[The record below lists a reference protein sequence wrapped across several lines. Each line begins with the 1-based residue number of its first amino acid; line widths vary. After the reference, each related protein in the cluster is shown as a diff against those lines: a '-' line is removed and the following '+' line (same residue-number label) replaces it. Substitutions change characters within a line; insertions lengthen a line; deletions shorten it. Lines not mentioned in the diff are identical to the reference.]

1 MVRAHTPRWP
11 PSSEGYEFVKGLA
24 QKRVKART
32 CLQYEAA
39 ECGAASLATIL
50 AYFGRIVELSEL
62 RQACGVNRDG
72 SNAKQ
77 LLQAGRL
84 YGLTAR
90 AYRSSGEQ
98 LKEQGK
104 FPCVVFWGFNHFLV
118 VEGFDNSHA
127 YLSDP
132 AQGRTRVVM
141 EEFLENFTGIV
152 LEFEPGPSFA
162 PGGSQRSPLL
172 NLPGTLRPYAG
183 SLLLLLLVA
192 TAQAVIT
199 LLVAG
204 LTSTFIDS
212 FLLDEQLAFGIPILW
227 LLLLVVLAWLA
238 LLSVQFAVLRRMQLV
253 LSKRLTADLFRK
265 LFQLNF
271 DFFQARF
278 QGEIASRM
286 LLGMQTTQVVVA
298 QLLRFGVSLWIGFL
312 VLMMALVISGWLA
325 LLVLMVMGGNLI
337 LNWWLTDQRY
347 DANRKLSIEQGKMQG
362 KGMQGINNI
371 ETLKASGLEL
381 DFLSQ
386 WQGSFGNVVI
396 ESQKLGSQMAW
407 ASIAAGGS
415 SFLLSALIIS
425 CGGLLIIA
433 GKMSLGTL
441 VAFQFLEGQLIAPIS
456 ALPQL
461 NTSLQ
466 QLIGDLGRLDD
477 LKNSNDDPLVRSFA
491 LASDIDTDSIT
502 DDAPDDNSRLLGA
515 IELRGVSYRFDSISP
530 PFISNLDLSIAAG
543 SQLAIVGAS
552 GSGKTTL
559 IRLLAGLYQ
568 PTAGELLFDGIT
580 WQQHGDAVM
589 RRSLA
594 YVPQQ
599 VFIFNASVQDNITL
613 WRPGYSLHELEDAA
627 RDDNVLETISSQ
639 PEAFQRNLQ
648 DNGSDLSGG
657 ERQRLELCRALL
669 RKPSILLLDE
679 ATSALDNATQ
689 SRVLDALVRRGLTVI
704 SVAHR
709 LDAALR
715 SNQVVV
721 MRAGAVIEQG
731 PPQQLLNQ
739 QGPFWELVQAEQ
751 SSQEAPV

>member
-1 MVRAHTPRWP
+1 MKVLT
-11 PSSEGYEFVKGLA
+11 
-24 QKRVKART
+24 QKRVNVRT

-84 YGLTAR
+84 FGLTAR
-90 AYRSSGEQ
+90 ALRLSGDQ
-98 LKEQGK
+98 LKKQGR

-118 VEGFDNSHA
+118 VEGFDESHA

-132 AQGRTRVVM
+132 AQGRVRVEM
-141 EEFLENFTGIV
+141 EEFLDNFTGIV
-152 LEFEPGPSFA
+152 LEFEPGPTFIT
-162 PGGSQRSPLL
+162 GGSQRSPLL
-172 NLPGTLRPYAG
+172 NLPATLRPYTG

-192 TAQAVIT
+192 SAQAVIT

-204 LTSTFIDS
+204 LTSSFIDS
-212 FLLDEQLAFGIPILW
+212 FLQGQQLAFGIPIIW

-238 LLSVQFAVLRRMQLV
+238 LLSVQFALLRRMQLL

-271 DFFQARF
+271 DFYQARF

-298 QLLRFGVSLWIGFL
+298 QLLRFGVSLWVGLL
-312 VLMMALVISGWLA
+312 VLLVALVISGWLA
-325 LLVLMVMGGNLI
+325 LLVLAVMGGNLL

-347 DANRKLSIEQGKMQG
+347 DANRKLSLEQGKTQG
-362 KGMQGINNI
+362 KGLQGINNI
-371 ETLKASGLEL
+371 ETLKASGLEF

-396 ESQKLGSQMAW
+396 QSQQLGWQMAL
-407 ASIAAGGS
+407 ASIAAAGS
-415 SFLLSALIIS
+415 SFLLSAMIITV
-425 CGGLLIIA
+425 GGLLIIA
-433 GKMSLGTL
+433 GKMTLGTL
-441 VAFQFLEGQLIAPIS
+441 VAFQFLQGQLIAPIS
-456 ALPQL
+456 TLPQL
-461 NTSLQ
+461 NATLQ

-477 LKNSNDDPLVRSFA
+477 LKNSTDDPLVRSFA
-491 LASDIDTDSIT
+491 IST
-502 DDAPDDNSRLLGA
+502 DDYASETRLHGA
-515 IELRGVSYRFDSISP
+515 IELRGISYGFDAISP
-530 PFISNLDLSIAAG
+530 PFISDLDLSIAAG
-543 SQLAIVGAS
+543 SQLAIVGGS

-568 PTAGELLFDGIT
+568 PTGGELLFDGMP
-580 WQQHGDAVM
+580 WQTHGDAVM

-599 VFIFNASVQDNITL
+599 VFMFNASVKDNITL
-613 WRPGYSLHELEDAA
+613 WRPGYSLDDLEAAA
-627 RDDNVLETISSQ
+627 RDAHVLETITSH
-639 PEAFQRNLQ
+639 PEAFQRHLR

-669 RKPSILLLDE
+669 RNPSILLLDE

-689 SRVLDALVRRGLTVI
+689 SRVLDTFARRGLTVI

-715 SNQVVV
+715 SDQVVV
-721 MRAGAVIEQG
+721 MKAGAVIERG
-731 PPQQLLNQ
+731 SPQELLAQ

-751 SSQEAPV
+751 ASQEAVA

>member
-1 MVRAHTPRWP
+1 MKKL
-11 PSSEGYEFVKGLA
+11 SKE
-24 QKRVKART
+24 RVKART
-32 CLQYEAA
+32 CLQYEGA

-77 LLQAGRL
+77 VLQAARL

-118 VEGFDNSHA
+118 VEGFDDTYA

-132 AQGRTRVVM
+132 AQGRARVIM
-141 EEFLENFTGIV
+141 EEFLDSFTGIV

-162 PGGSQRSPLL
+162 TGGSQRSPLL
-172 NLPGTLRPYAG
+172 NLPGTLLPYSG

-192 TAQAVIT
+192 SAQAVVT

-212 FLLDEQLAFGIPILW
+212 FLQNEQRAFGIPILW

-253 LSKRLTADLFRK
+253 LSKRLTAGLFRK

-278 QGEIASRM
+278 QGEIASRL

-298 QLLRFGVSLWIGFL
+298 QLLRFGVSLWVGLL

-325 LLVLMVMGGNLI
+325 LLVLLVMGGNLL

-347 DANRKLSIEQGKMQG
+347 DANRKLSVEQGKTQG
-362 KGMQGINNI
+362 KGLQGINNI
-371 ETLKASGLEL
+371 ETLKASGLEF

-386 WQGSFGNVVI
+386 WQGSFGNVVV
-396 ESQKLGSQMAW
+396 ESQQLGSQMAL

-415 SFLLSALIIS
+415 SFLLSALIITF
-425 CGGLLIIA
+425 GGLLIIA
-433 GKMSLGTL
+433 GKLSLGSL
-441 VAFQFLEGQLIAPIS
+441 VAFQFLQGQLIAPIS
-456 ALPQL
+456 TLPQL
-461 NTSLQ
+461 NATLQ

-477 LKNSNDDPLVRSFA
+477 LKNSSDDPLVRSFA
-491 LASDIDTDSIT
+491 IST
-502 DDAPDDNSRLLGA
+502 DDITSDNADLHSDSTNQNATDNNARLLGA
-515 IELRGVSYRFDSISP
+515 IELRGINYRFDSISP
-530 PFISNLDLSIAAG
+530 PFIADLDLSIAAG
-543 SQLAIVGAS
+543 SQLAIVGGS

-568 PTAGELLFDGIT
+568 PSAGELLFDGRP

-599 VFIFNASVQDNITL
+599 VFMFNASIQDNITL
-613 WRPGYSLHELEDAA
+613 WRPGYSLGDLEEAA
-627 RDDNVLETISSQ
+627 RDANVLETITAQ
-639 PEAFQRNLQ
+639 PEAFQRTLR

-689 SRVLDALVRRGLTVI
+689 SQVLDTFARRGLTVI

-715 SNQVVV
+715 SDQVLV
-721 MRAGAVIEQG
+721 MRAGKVIERG
-731 PPQQLLNQ
+731 SPQQLLCQ
-739 QGPFWELVQAEQ
+739 EGPFWELVQAEQ
-751 SSQEAPV
+751 SSQEDPA

>member
-1 MVRAHTPRWP
+1 MRKL
-11 PSSEGYEFVKGLA
+11 SKE
-24 QKRVKART
+24 RVKART
-32 CLQYEAA
+32 CLQYEGA

-77 LLQAGRL
+77 VLQAGRL

-118 VEGFDNSHA
+118 VEGFNDTHA

-132 AQGRTRVVM
+132 AQGRARVIM
-141 EEFLENFTGIV
+141 EEFLDSFTGIV
-152 LEFEPGPSFA
+152 LEFEPGPSFVT
-162 PGGSQRSPLL
+162 GGSQRSPLL
-172 NLPGTLRPYAG
+172 NLPGTLLPYTG

-192 TAQAVIT
+192 SAQAVVT

-212 FLLDEQLAFGIPILW
+212 FLQNEQRAFGIPILW

-253 LSKRLTADLFRK
+253 LSKRLTAGLFRK

-278 QGEIASRM
+278 QGEIASRL

-298 QLLRFGVSLWIGFL
+298 QLLRFGVSLWVGLL

-325 LLVLMVMGGNLI
+325 LLVLLVMGGNLL

-347 DANRKLSIEQGKMQG
+347 DANRKLSIEQGKTQG
-362 KGMQGINNI
+362 KGLQGINNI
-371 ETLKASGLEL
+371 ETLKASGLEF

-386 WQGSFGNVVI
+386 WQGSFGNVVV
-396 ESQKLGSQMAW
+396 ESQQLGSQMAL

-415 SFLLSALIIS
+415 SFLLSALIITF
-425 CGGLLIIA
+425 GGLLIIA

-441 VAFQFLEGQLIAPIS
+441 VAFQFLQGQLIAPIS

-461 NTSLQ
+461 NATLQ

-477 LKNSNDDPLVRSFA
+477 LKNSSDDPLVRSFA
-491 LASDIDTDSIT
+491 IST
-502 DDAPDDNSRLLGA
+502 DDITSDNADLHSDSTNQNATDNNARLLGT
-515 IELRGVSYRFDSISP
+515 IELRGVNYRFDSISP
-530 PFISNLDLSIAAG
+530 PFIADLDLSIAAG
-543 SQLAIVGAS
+543 SQLAIVGGS

-568 PTAGELLFDGIT
+568 PSAGELLFDGRP

-599 VFIFNASVQDNITL
+599 VFMFNASIQDNITL
-613 WRPGYSLHELEDAA
+613 WRPGYSLRDLEEAA
-627 RDDNVLETISSQ
+627 RDANVLETITAQ
-639 PEAFQRNLQ
+639 PEAFQRTLR

-689 SRVLDALVRRGLTVI
+689 SQVLDTFARRGLTVI

-715 SNQVVV
+715 SDQVLV
-721 MRAGAVIEQG
+721 MRAGKVIERG
-731 PPQQLLNQ
+731 SPQQLLCQ
-739 QGPFWELVQAEQ
+739 EGPFWELVQAEQ
-751 SSQEAPV
+751 SSQEDPA

>member
-1 MVRAHTPRWP
+1 MKKL
-11 PSSEGYEFVKGLA
+11 SKE
-24 QKRVKART
+24 RVKART
-32 CLQYEAA
+32 CLQYEGA

-77 LLQAGRL
+77 VLQAGRL

-118 VEGFDNSHA
+118 VEGFDDTYA

-132 AQGRTRVVM
+132 AQGRARVIM
-141 EEFLENFTGIV
+141 EEFLDSFTGIV

-162 PGGSQRSPLL
+162 TGGSQRSPLL
-172 NLPGTLRPYAG
+172 NLPGTLLPYTG

-192 TAQAVIT
+192 SAQAVVT

-212 FLLDEQLAFGIPILW
+212 FLQNEQRAFGIPILW

-253 LSKRLTADLFRK
+253 LSKRLTAGLFRK

-278 QGEIASRM
+278 QGEIASRL

-298 QLLRFGVSLWIGFL
+298 QLLRFGVSLWVGLL
-312 VLMMALVISGWLA
+312 VLMVALVISGWLA
-325 LLVLMVMGGNLI
+325 LLVLLVMGGNLL

-347 DANRKLSIEQGKMQG
+347 DANRKLSIEQGKTQG
-362 KGMQGINNI
+362 KGLQGINNI
-371 ETLKASGLEL
+371 ETLKASGLEF

-386 WQGSFGNVVI
+386 WQGSFGNVVV
-396 ESQKLGSQMAW
+396 ESQQLGSQMAL
-407 ASIAAGGS
+407 ASIAADGS
-415 SFLLSALIIS
+415 SFLLSALIITF
-425 CGGLLIIA
+425 GGLLIIA
-433 GKMSLGTL
+433 GKLSLGSL
-441 VAFQFLEGQLIAPIS
+441 VAFQFLQGQLIAPIS
-456 ALPQL
+456 TLPQL
-461 NTSLQ
+461 NATLQ

-477 LKNSNDDPLVRSFA
+477 LKNSSDDPLVRSFA
-491 LASDIDTDSIT
+491 IST
-502 DDAPDDNSRLLGA
+502 DDITSDNADLNSDSTNQNATNNNARLLGA
-515 IELRGVSYRFDSISP
+515 IELRGINYRFDSISP
-530 PFISNLDLSIAAG
+530 PFIADLDLSIAAG
-543 SQLAIVGAS
+543 SQLAIVGGS

-568 PTAGELLFDGIT
+568 PSAGELLFDGRP

-599 VFIFNASVQDNITL
+599 VFMFNASIQDNITL
-613 WRPGYSLHELEDAA
+613 WRPGYSLRDLEEAA
-627 RDDNVLETISSQ
+627 RDANVLETITAQ
-639 PEAFQRNLQ
+639 PEAFQRTLR

-689 SRVLDALVRRGLTVI
+689 SQVLDTFARRGLTVI

-715 SNQVVV
+715 SDQVLV
-721 MRAGAVIEQG
+721 MRAGKVIERG
-731 PPQQLLNQ
+731 SPQQLLCQ
-739 QGPFWELVQAEQ
+739 EGPFWELVQAEQ
-751 SSQEAPV
+751 SSQEDPA